1 MGAGGGWNRTSD
13 SWKDNAKGDGRD
25 DRKIGHSGCVRS
37 QTPVRFRLIPQII
50 NKMKVYIA
58 GKVSDLPVGEV
69 FIKFSQAEYWL
80 RQQGH
85 ETVNPIRL
93 CSSAWT
99 WEHCMRVLIPELM
112 KCDAICLLPDWA
124 ESRGAIWEY
133 HDAQMLGMK
142 VMMFHP
148 KRSEKDTLQPKINK

>member
-1 MGAGGGWNRTSD
+1 
-13 SWKDNAKGDGRD
+13 
-25 DRKIGHSGCVRS
+25 
-37 QTPVRFRLIPQII
+37 
-50 NKMKVYIA
+50 MKVYIA

-99 WEHCMRVLIPELM
+99 WEQCMRVLIPELM

-124 ESRGAIWEY
+124 GSKGAQTEY
-133 HDAQMLGMK
+133 YVAQMLGMRILCYRPSK
-142 VMMFHP
+142 N
-148 KRSEKDTLQPKINK
+148 SSYENI